1 MENKKTQEFTDF
13 VCNTMD
19 ELKKLFLTKNTQYCT
34 ADDPLANFSAGARLR
49 TGEEETWAEM
59 YEEAKNYRR
68 KHIVH
73 IERHGIDADK
83 AVESL
88 MDTAIYSVIMMFMYE
103 RFNNGPEKFFRK
115 NAKERDAESGG
126 AQ

>member
-1 MENKKTQEFTDF
+1 MENNIKTAQQEFTDF
-13 VCNTMD
+13 VCGTLD
-19 ELKKLFLTKNTQYCT
+19 ELKKLFLAKNRQYST
-34 ADDPLANFSAGARLR
+34 DTDPLANFSAGASLR
-49 TGEEETWAEM
+49 TGEEPTFAEM

-68 KHIVH
+68 KHVVH

-88 MDTAIYSVIMMFMYE
+88 MDTAIYSVIMMYMCEKSKRNAYFE
-103 RFNNGPEKFFRK
+103 ANN
-115 NAKERDAESGG
+115 ESGG